1 MEGSRLES
9 RIVINKGQWTPSELE
24 DYENKW
30 KRSLPEKLAKGL
42 TPYIYYEVIENDEE
56 RKITAS
62 LFVRK
67 VIEGEMKWK
76 NYGVYC
82 KENVKEEKKWK

>member
-1 MEGSRLES
+1 MKGTRLES

-30 KRSLPEKLAKGL
+30 KRSLPEKFAKGL
-42 TPYIYYEVIENDEE
+42 TPYIYYEVIEDVEE

-67 VIEGEMKWK
+67 VIEGKME
-76 NYGVYC
+76 
-82 KENVKEEKKWK
+82 

>member
-1 MEGSRLES
+1 MRGSKLEN
-9 RIVINKGQWTPSELE
+9 RVVIKKNQWTPSELE

-30 KRSLPEKLAKGL
+30 KSSLPEKFAKGL
-42 TPYIYYEVIENDEE
+42 APYIYYEVIEDDKE

-67 VIEGEMKWK
+67 VLED
-76 NYGVYC
+76 
-82 KENVKEEKKWK
+82 